1 LFDSDS
7 EDDDLFSGRDQKKK
21 TIAAPPSTKT
31 SQLTKTQESPLEP
44 AKTLDPV
51 SQASGTL
58 LDPVKPVPDPVNH
71 PVKPVSG
78 PSNPVKPV
86 SGPPNPVKPVSGPPN
101 PDKPV
106 SGPPNTVPPKSVWD
120 TDDEDEVPDMFFD
133 LKQQPPQK
141 KADEGVKEK
150 IRERSLF
157 DDSDE
162 EEDEDLFLNL
172 KISSV
177 TSSEREPTEVLGGGG
192 LGRTAGKPIGGISMF
207 GGLDPRAFIKKR
219 SRYAYFSCLPN
230 TKVQFMF
237 YVFFL

>member
-7 EDDDLFSGRDQKKK
+7 DDDLFSGKDQKKK
-21 TIAAPPSTKT
+21 TAAAPPSTKT

-51 SQASGTL
+51 SPASGTP

-71 PVKPVSG
+71 PDKTVSVPPNPVKPVSG

-86 SGPPNPVKPVSGPPN
+86 SGPPNTVKP
-101 PDKPV
+101 
-106 SGPPNTVPPKSVWD
+106 VPPKSVWD
-120 TDDEDEVPDMFFD
+120 SNDEEDEVPDMFFD
-133 LKQQPPQK
+133 LKQPPQK
-141 KADEGVKEK
+141 KADEGLKEK

-177 TSSEREPTEVLGGGG
+177 TTSEREPTEVLGGGG
-192 LGRTAGKPIGGISMF
+192 LGRTAGKPVGGISMF

-219 SRYAYFSCLPN
+219 SR
-230 TKVQFMF
+230 
-237 YVFFL
+237 

>member
-1 LFDSDS
+1 M
-7 EDDDLFSGRDQKKK
+7 
-21 TIAAPPSTKT
+21 TTAAPPTKT
-31 SQLTKTQESPLEP
+31 SQFLTKTVESPLKP

-51 SQASGTL
+51 SPAAGTP

-78 PSNPVKPV
+78 PPNPVQPVSGPPNPVKPV

-101 PDKPV
+101 PVQPV
-106 SGPPNTVPPKSVWD
+106 SGPSNPVKPVPPKSVWD
-120 TDDEDEVPDMFFD
+120 TDDEEDEVPDMFFD
-133 LKQQPPQK
+133 LKQPPQT

-177 TSSEREPTEVLGGGG
+177 TTSEREPTEVLGGGG
-192 LGRTAGKPIGGISMF
+192 LGRKAGKPIGGISMF
-207 GGLDPRAFIKKR
+207 GGLDPRAFLKKR
-219 SRYAYFSCLPN
+219 SR
-230 TKVQFMF
+230 
-237 YVFFL
+237 